1 MKKRPNDPVAL
12 VDFLLN
18 EAISLRASDI
28 HFEPEEKQLRIRYR
42 IDGILLEQDPVTQ
55 ESAQQLCA
63 RIKVLA
69 QIDLSEKR
77 LPQDG
82 KFSITNNDQHVD
94 LRVSTFPGLHGQKVV
109 LRILDRAQNMLS
121 LEQLGMSCQMAEQ
134 FKRLLQKANGFFLV
148 SGPTGSGKTTTL
160 YSALSYLH
168 SPEKNIITLEDPV
181 EYNVQG
187 VTQGQVNPAIGF
199 TFAQGLRSL
208 LRQDPDIVMVGEIRD
223 KETAQIAIEAAL
235 TGHVVLSTVHTNDA
249 SSVIM
254 RLMDMGIPSFLLNAA
269 ISGVMAQRLV
279 RKLCVNCKIE
289 RSITQQEKQ
298 ILKNQSLA
306 KLFDATGCDEC
317 LQTGYKGRT
326 GIFELL
332 VPTIALRSQIVAH
345 PDFDHIKQ
353 QATKDGMISLFAD
366 GMQKVKDG
374 TICLEELLRVA
385 A

>member
-12 VDFLLN
+12 VDFLLH
-18 EAISLRASDI
+18 EAIAMRASDI
-28 HFEPEEKQLRIRYR
+28 HLEPEEKKLRIRYR
-42 IDGILLEQDPVTQ
+42 IDGVLLEQDPVAN
-55 ESAQQLCA
+55 EIAQQLCS

-82 KFSITNNDQHVD
+82 KFSLTSQDQVD
-94 LRVSTFPGLHGQKVV
+94 LRVSTFPGLHGQKIV
-109 LRILDRAQNMLS
+109 LRILDHAHNILS
-121 LEQLGMSCQMAEQ
+121 LEQLGMACQIADQ
-134 FKRLLQKANGFFLV
+134 FTKLLQKANGFFLV

-160 YSALSYLH
+160 YSTLSYLH

-235 TGHVVLSTVHTNDA
+235 TGHIVLSTVHTNDA
-249 SSVIM
+249 PSVIM

-279 RKLCVNCKIE
+279 RKLCTNCKIE
-289 RSITQQEKQ
+289 RNLTEEERQ
-298 ILKNQSLA
+298 ILKNKSII

-332 VPTIALRSQIVAH
+332 VPTTSLRAQIIAH
-345 PDFDHIKQ
+345 PDFDHIKK
-353 QATKDGMISLFAD
+353 QASKDGMISLFDD
-366 GMQKVKDG
+366 GMQKVQDG
-374 TICLEELLRVA
+374 AISLEELLRVA